1 MSVAI
6 AENCVL
12 RVQVPPYERVVLD
25 NGAVLLLMELRQIPL
40 VAFEAIVRGGAL
52 ADPPGKWGAASTLAS
67 LLEKGAGGRDAF
79 AFADAVADVG
89 GVIAAEGGVEGISVA
104 GEFLARDQAL
114 MIELLADLLQRPR
127 LEPEEFDKLRERQI
141 ELIRAAKDGD
151 LSALL
156 PMYGAALL
164 FGDHPYGRP
173 VAGSER
179 SLEALEHADLV
190 RYYRGQVGADR
201 LIVAVAGDF
210 DARAMRSA
218 LEQAF
223 GGWRRAPV
231 AAPEA
236 RPPASVTG
244 RRVLL
249 VDAPASVQ
257 TYFSIGNVGV
267 ARGDPRR
274 AAIDVVNTLLG
285 GRFTSMLNVELRIRT
300 GLTYGA
306 RSQLVRLTEPG
317 PWSIVSFTP
326 TESTERAIDLALD
339 VFARLKAGAIDAAMV
354 ESASRYV
361 QGQFPTRLETAPR
374 WAAELAQLELY
385 GLNRSYVENYGPALA
400 AVTVGDAAR
409 VAAEAYPSGENLTFA
424 IIGDARAI
432 RDVVAKYGPVTELP
446 LAAPV
451 FSPSEL
457 SSAAITTSV

>member
-6 AENCVL
+6 AENSVL

-25 NGAVLLLMELRQIPL
+25 NGAVLLLMERRQIPL
-40 VAFEAIVRGGAL
+40 VGFEAIVRGGAL
-52 ADPPGKWGAASTLAS
+52 ADPTGKWGAASMLAS

-104 GEFLARDQAL
+104 GEFLARDQDL

-127 LEPEEFDKLRERQI
+127 LDREEFDKLRERQI

-190 RYYRGQVGADR
+190 RYYREQVGADR
-201 LIVAVAGDF
+201 LIVAVTGDF
-210 DARAMRSA
+210 DARAIRSV

-223 GGWRRAPV
+223 GGWHRAPV
-231 AAPEA
+231 AAPKA

-274 AAIDVVNTLLG
+274 AGIDVVNTLFG
-285 GRFTSMLNVELRIRT
+285 GRFTSMLNSELRIRT

-306 RSQLVRLTEPG
+306 RSQLVRFTEPG

-354 ESASRYV
+354 ASASRYV
-361 QGQFPTRLETAPR
+361 QGQFPTRLETAPQ
-374 WAAELAQLELY
+374 WAAQLAEIELY
-385 GLNRSYVENYGPALA
+385 GLDRSYVENYGPALA
-400 AVTVGDAAR
+400 AVTAGDAAR
-409 VAAEAYPSGENLTFA
+409 VAADGYPSGENLMFA

-451 FSPSEL
+451 FSPAEQ
-457 SSAAITTSV
+457 